1 MAGVRPIA
9 VENLKQAGRVLR
21 CIYIKTNGIQ
31 CGSPALRSCAYCYAH
46 SRLVMHHP
54 AVLDIP
60 ILEDANS
67 VQVAIMEVIR
77 GLLSGEVERKTAG
90 LILYGLQMASA
101 NLKYVSFE
109 PKDRASVIRN
119 VDDVVRYCDV
129 ETDIGAE
136 QAGTARAANSS
147 CEEARVAIN
156 NLESDAPAEM
166 PAPAEDLP
174 PQTVV
179 AGDLEQA
186 TASVAGQSSTQPD
199 FDLDSPVMREKLEQL
214 RAEARATAGKGPLPS
229 DAEVQ
234 EAGIKN
240 TGEMLDA
247 LAEAHRL
254 AKVVVD
260 AERRIGESV
269 W

>member
-21 CIYIKTNGIQ
+21 CIYIKTNGVQ

-46 SRLVMHHP
+46 SRLAMRHP
-54 AVLDIP
+54 PLLDIP

-90 LILYGLQMASA
+90 LLLYGLQMAAA
-101 NLKYVSFE
+101 NLKYVCFE
-109 PKDRASVIRN
+109 PKNPASVIRN
-119 VDDVVRYCDV
+119 IDDVVRYCHVD
-129 ETDIGAE
+129 TDTDADADAT
-136 QAGTARAANSS
+136 QASTEHAGNGR
-147 CEEARVAIN
+147 CEEGHSAITDQ
-156 NLESDAPAEM
+156 EPDAQAEAHVPSETSDME
-166 PAPAEDLP
+166 PAPASCSE
-174 PQTVV
+174 
-179 AGDLEQA
+179 
-186 TASVAGQSSTQPD
+186 QSSTEPV
-199 FDLDSPVMREKLEQL
+199 FDLNSPAVLKQIEKLREEL
-214 RAEARATAGKGPLPS
+214 RAKAGKEPLPS
-229 DAEVQ
+229 AAEVQ

-254 AKVVVD
+254 ARVVVD
-260 AERRIGESV
+260 AERRIGGSV
-269 W
+269 R

>member
-21 CIYIKTNGIQ
+21 CIYIKTNGVQ

-46 SRLVMHHP
+46 SRLAMRHP
-54 AVLDIP
+54 PLLDIP

-77 GLLSGEVERKTAG
+77 GLLSGEVDRKTGG
-90 LILYGLQMASA
+90 LILYGLQMAAS

-119 VDDVVRYCDV
+119 VDDVVRYCNV
-129 ETDIGAE
+129 ETDTGAD
-136 QAGTARAANSS
+136 QADTARAASS
-147 CEEARVAIN
+147 PCEEARAAIN
-156 NLESDAPAEM
+156 NLESDATAEM
-166 PAPAEDLP
+166 PVEALQ

-179 AGDLEQA
+179 ARDMEPA
-186 TASVAGQSSTQPD
+186 PASFVDQSSTQPV
-199 FDLDSPVMREKLEQL
+199 FDLNSPAVLQQIEKLREEL
-214 RAEARATAGKGPLPS
+214 RAKSGKGPLPS

-260 AERRIGESV
+260 AQRRIGESFR
-269 W
+269 